1 MSLLAGAPSSSTLAF
16 GASPSSGAAPA
27 FSFGQ
32 PGSATGFSF
41 GSAPASQP
49 AAAAPASTGGFS
61 LGGASSAAGGFSF
74 GGAPAA
80 STPAPGIGLSFGGAS
95 TAAAPAASTG
105 AAFGF
110 SAAAAATSASTPSFS
125 LGGAATPAAAPAPA
139 AASTPAFS
147 FGGAA
152 PAGSGPT
159 LSFGAPASSAA
170 AVPSATSTPAFGF
183 GGASSTAATAP
194 APTTTGGFSFGSGP
208 AAGTGAAAAATSA
221 PAAASTPA
229 PGSAPAFSF
238 HSGPAASTEASTP
251 AAAAPSTAVPAA
263 APAPSSLTSPSAVQ
277 GQPVDDI
284 INEWTSELERRS
296 RSFMKHA
303 EALAE
308 WDKAILSNR
317 HGLLALEEDLR
328 RVLAGQDAL
337 ERRLQMLEAH
347 QKGIHDSL
355 TGMEGE
361 AERLYREERPLADDE
376 AVERD
381 VLYERA
387 EKVTAVLTRLGEQLG
402 EAISDTNEVTAA
414 SLGDGSAPMGKLVR
428 VLNNQLNALMQLEA
442 QTEEMSEKLAS
453 LQVTSHSNGV

>member
-1 MSLLAGAPSSSTLAF
+1 M
-16 GASPSSGAAPA
+16 
-27 FSFGQ
+27 
-32 PGSATGFSF
+32 
-41 GSAPASQP
+41 
-49 AAAAPASTGGFS
+49 
-61 LGGASSAAGGFSF
+61 
-74 GGAPAA
+74 
-80 STPAPGIGLSFGGAS
+80 
-95 TAAAPAASTG
+95 
-105 AAFGF
+105 
-110 SAAAAATSASTPSFS
+110 
-125 LGGAATPAAAPAPA
+125 
-139 AASTPAFS
+139 S

-152 PAGSGPT
+152 PASTPALSFGGAAPASTPA
-159 LSFGAPASSAA
+159 LSFGAPAASSDAA
-170 AVPSATSTPAFGF
+170 ASTPAFGF
-183 GGASSTAATAP
+183 GGAASSAAAAAP
-194 APTTTGGFSFGSGP
+194 AAAPATTGGFSFGAAP
-208 AAGTGAAAAATSA
+208 AAGTDAAAAITSA
-221 PAAASTPA
+221 PAAAAAATPA
-229 PGSAPAFSF
+229 PASTPAFSF
-238 HSGPAASTEASTP
+238 QSAPAATTEAAPAAGAAAPASTTP
-251 AAAAPSTAVPAA
+251 AAAPATTAPAA
-263 APAPSSLTSPSAVQ
+263 APAPAPSTLAAPSAVQ

-414 SLGDGSAPMGKLVR
+414 NLGDGSAPLGKLVR

-453 LQVTSHSNGV
+453 LQVTGHSNGV

>member
-1 MSLLAGAPSSSTLAF
+1 MLDVLSHRIVTVFAGAPPSSTPAF
-16 GASPSSGAAPA
+16 GAPQSSGAAPA

-32 PGSATGFSF
+32 PGSAPAFSF
-41 GSAPASQP
+41 GSAPAAQP
-49 AAAAPASTGGFS
+49 AAPPSTGGFS
-61 LGGASSAAGGFSF
+61 LGGASGAPAAGGFSF
-74 GGAPAA
+74 GGATPA
-80 STPAPGIGLSFGGAS
+80 SSSAPGISLSFGGAS
-95 TAAAPAASTG
+95 SPAPAASTG

-110 SAAAAATSASTPSFS
+110 
-125 LGGAATPAAAPAPA
+125 GGTPAAP

-152 PAGSGPT
+152 AGSGPA

-170 AVPSATSTPAFGF
+170 APAAASTPAFGF
-183 GGASSTAATAP
+183 GGASSAAASAP
-194 APTTTGGFSFGSGP
+194 AAAAPAATTTGGFSFGSAP
-208 AAGTGAAAAATSA
+208 AAGTEAAAAATTTTAA

-229 PGSAPAFSF
+229 FTFQSA
-238 HSGPAASTEASTP
+238 PAASTEPAAAPASAPAPAP
-251 AAAAPSTAVPAA
+251 AAAAPPTTTSALVTAP
-263 APAPSSLTSPSAVQ
+263 APAPSTIAAPSAVQ

-381 VLYERA
+381 VFYERA
-387 EKVTAVLTRLGEQLG
+387 EKVTSVLTRLGEQLG
-402 EAISDTNEVTAA
+402 EAITDTNEVTSA
-414 SLGDGSAPMGKLVR
+414 SLGDGSAPLGKLVR

-453 LQVTSHSNGV
+453 LQVTTHPNGM